1 MTLNDPVYIEAAQAL
16 ARRTLAEAG
25 PTTKERVTFAF
36 RLTLTR
42 SPNERELS
50 RLVTLAEA
58 AQKKYAADPAAA
70 LLIATKPIGPA
81 PKEMPMADLAAWT
94 LVGNVILNLDETIA
108 KR

>member
-16 ARRTLAEAG
+16 ARRTLTEG
-25 PTTKERVTFAF
+25 GTTARDRVTFAF
-36 RLTLTR
+36 RLALTR
-42 SPNERELS
+42 LPTERELT
-50 RLVTLAEA
+50 RLVALAETV
-58 AQKKYAADPAAA
+58 QKKYAADPAGA

-81 PKEMPMADLAAWT
+81 PKEMPVADLAAWT